1 VTGTNS
7 QAGQFK
13 FTIKVTDSSG
23 ASATSPAGYGVF
35 SQLVTTQPCATQCFA
50 EEGCTIC
57 GNFGS
62 VSGGLQPYHY
72 KITSDNRPPGMGVN
86 GLNLTGAFPAP
97 GPLGAFSMIIQV
109 LDTFGAQHT
118 VYANWAVFA
127 HIALTPTS
135 VICGNSPS
143 SCTLQ
148 FSYTGGDP
156 SGNPTPSVTKV
167 GPLGTQANA
176 LISLIAVTGGCGPSQ
191 STTIPPPDLTMSA
204 SGGVLTVTAG
214 LNKSKSGYCFY
225 SGQIT
230 VVLTDQSPCGPG
242 NCVSNAVTIDISI

>member
-1 VTGTNS
+1 
-7 QAGQFK
+7 
-13 FTIKVTDSSG
+13 
-23 ASATSPAGYGVF
+23 
-35 SQLVTTQPCATQCFA
+35 
-50 EEGCTIC
+50 
-57 GNFGS
+57 
-62 VSGGLQPYHY
+62 
-72 KITSDNRPPGMGVN
+72 MGVN

-97 GPLGAFSMIIQV
+97 GPLGAFSMIVQV